1 LGGLFLLPKA
11 DFRGKPMDLAAKKDS
26 GFLLALLSFLN
37 RIALF
42 LIFFM
47 AIWMCTDVVSR
58 YIFNSPIPGTAELVK
73 SLLPAIVFLS
83 FAYTLRKK
91 RNVRV
96 EIITDHFSAKGK
108 NVIDV
113 IDSLFGV
120 MVFSLVTIYSL
131 DSAWAGWLVKEYEG
145 VQLKV
150 PVYPIRFIVAF
161 GAALFTLEFFLRL
174 LEAIRSLSSKPGKET
189 C

>member
-1 LGGLFLLPKA
+1 MA
-11 DFRGKPMDLAAKKDS
+11 WSAKGDW
-26 GFLLALLSFLN
+26 GFLRALLSFLN
-37 RIALF
+37 RFALF

-47 AIWMCTDVVSR
+47 AIWMCTDVVAR
-58 YIFNSPIPGTAELVK
+58 YIFNNPIPGTAELVK

-83 FAYTLRKK
+83 FAYTLRNK
-91 RNVRV
+91 RHVRV
-96 EIITDHFSAKGK
+96 EIITAHFSAKGK
-108 NVIDV
+108 NVINV
-113 IDSLFGV
+113 IDSLFGL
-120 MVFSLVTIYSL
+120 MVFSLVTVYSL
-131 DSAWAGWLVKEYEG
+131 NSAWAGWLVKEYEG